1 MLCCLYYYYTLWS
14 PHCYVRFCEDI
25 ITLQSYWSQ
34 RVRLSVYFFSRQL
47 RYVHSVCTIQTPKS
61 VALNL

>member
-34 RVRLSVYFFSRQL
+34 RVRLSVYFFPANFAMFTPSAQSRHQSQW
-47 RYVHSVCTIQTPKS
+47 R
-61 VALNL
+61 